1 MSISKQGSTPVEKGQ
16 RNISLITAGI
26 FIVLGLTFFIYD
38 LYTVFQ
44 MQNGR
49 FDLSDKVLMPVSAL
63 MFLVAIASFLLIQR
77 NRHGLG
83 TYLLFYSFVVVPPII
98 AILLLQG
105 VITTVLL
112 YIVALATI
120 MIAWV
125 LPRSFRRT
133 ATLSAV
139 IAVVLCIAIELW
151 NPSFRIATAFE
162 NIAITMTIITII
174 ALVAFFVFQ
183 FSNLSLRPKVI
194 LAIVGITVLT
204 VGIIAYYLL
213 NQIYQNAYNTAA
225 SQITDTNQQHI
236 LSIQTFL
243 SEHSQDVMILSQL
256 PDLNR
261 LITDKASGADPSV
274 IASDTTAFRQDLQAF
289 FVAHPVY
296 DNVRF
301 IDANGQEV
309 AKVTASY
316 ISMNLQNKATRPFFA
331 IPAKLPAGSLYLSPL
346 ELEQDLGKI
355 IVPNVPVV
363 RFATPVYYNDKLAGV
378 VVANIVAKNFLSI
391 LNDPNHHV
399 LLVDQKGFYLY
410 DNQLYHSNRTVNIL
424 FGGPTDLNTGHTIVK
439 DMPAETA
446 SLFSGNT
453 GSFIDQQNIY
463 FYAPITT
470 LNGNT
475 PSWFL
480 LYEVSQSEIYAVAN
494 RTLTISLLILAV
506 ILLVAI
512 AIAVYLGNTLTA
524 SLISLTQTAEEAAQ
538 GNLSVQSNVRSNDEI
553 GVLANT
559 FNLMTSQL
567 SNMIG
572 TLEQRVAE
580 RTKALA
586 TSAEV
591 SRRLSTILDQRQLVV
606 EVVEQVKNAF
616 GYYHAHI
623 YLVDEISGDLIMAGG
638 TGEVGQTMLANGHRI
653 FKGKGL
659 VGRAAETNMPVL
671 VSDVSQ
677 NPDWLPNRLLPDTQS
692 EAAVPIAIGSQV
704 LGVLDVQHNVTDG
717 LKQEDVE
724 LLQSISNQIALAL
737 RNARSYTEV
746 QQRAEREALITSISQ
761 KIQGTTTVEGA
772 LQVAAREL
780 GVNLG
785 ARDIRVILE
794 APGLTSDSPKI
805 KSVDL

>member
-1 MSISKQGSTPVEKGQ
+1 MTKNQQQSSTVETGQ
-16 RNISLITAGI
+16 KNISLITAGI
-26 FIVLGLTFFIYD
+26 FTFLGVAFFIYD
-38 LYTVFQ
+38 IYTVIALQ
-44 MQNGR
+44 QGR
-49 FDLSDKVLMPVSAL
+49 FDLSDKVLMPVSVL
-63 MFLVAIASFLLIQR
+63 MFLVAIASFFLIR
-77 NRHGLG
+77 RDRHSLG
-83 TYLLFYSFVVVPPII
+83 TRLLFYSFVVVPPII
-98 AILLLQG
+98 AILLLQD
-105 VITTVLL
+105 VFTTVLL
-112 YIVALATI
+112 YIIALGII

-133 ATLSAV
+133 AALSA
-139 IAVVLCIAIELW
+139 AVAIILCIAIELW
-151 NPSFRIATAFE
+151 NPGFRIATAFE

-174 ALVAFFVFQ
+174 AVVAFFIFQ

-225 SQITDTNQQHI
+225 TQITIENQEHI

-274 IASDTTAFRQDLQAF
+274 TTSDAAAFTQDLQAF
-289 FVAHPVY
+289 FIAHPVY

-316 ISMNLQNKATRPFFA
+316 ISTTLQNKAARPFFA
-331 IPAKLPAGSLYLSPL
+331 IPAKMPAGSLYLSPL

-355 IVPNVPVV
+355 LVPNVPVV

-391 LNDPNHHV
+391 LNDPSHHV
-399 LLVDQKGFYLY
+399 MLVDQKGFYLY
-410 DNQLYHSNRTVNIL
+410 DNQVTKKL
-424 FGGPTDLNTGHTIVK
+424 FGGTTDLNTGYTIAK
-439 DMPAETA
+439 DMPAEAA

-453 GSFIDQQNIY
+453 GSFTDQQNIY
-463 FYAPITT
+463 FYAPITI
-470 LNGNT
+470 LNGKT
-475 PSWFL
+475 SSWFL
-480 LYEVSQSEIYAVAN
+480 LYEVTQSEIYAVAN
-494 RTLTISLLILAV
+494 RTLTTSVLILVA

-524 SLISLTQTAEEAAQ
+524 SLISLTQTAQEAAQ
-538 GNLSVQSNVRSNDEI
+538 GNLSVQSNVKSKDEI

-572 TLEQRVAE
+572 TLEQRVAD
-580 RTKALA
+580 RTRALA

-606 EVVEQVKNAF
+606 EVVEQVKNSF

-623 YLVDEISGDLIMAGG
+623 YLVDEASGDLIMAGG
-638 TGEVGQTMLANGHRI
+638 TGEAGQTMLANGHRI

-659 VGRAAETNMPVL
+659 VGRTAETNAPVL
-671 VSDVSQ
+671 VSDVSRD
-677 NPDWLPNRLLPDTQS
+677 PDWLPNRLLPETKS
-692 EAAVPIAIGSQV
+692 EAAVPITIGNQV
-704 LGVLDVQHNVTDG
+704 LGVLDVQHNVNDG
-717 LKQEDVE
+717 LKQEDVD
-724 LLQSISNQIALAL
+724 LLQSIANQVAIAI
-737 RNARSYTEV
+737 RNARNYSEV
-746 QQRAEREALITSISQ
+746 QERAEREALITSISQ
-761 KIQGTTTVEGA
+761 KIQGTTTIESA
-772 LQVAAREL
+772 LQVTIREL
-780 GVNLG
+780 GRALG
-785 ARDIRVILE
+785 SKDTRIILE
-794 APGLTSDSPKI
+794 SPHLINNDQKA
-805 KSVDL
+805 K